1 MVDQGLLA
9 EVMKLDEPTRRELRD
24 AIDDSLDNA
33 QLNAEI
39 ALLIDERISESV
51 ARASDSVTLDEDER
65 EVRARRLV
73 V

>member
-9 EVMKLDEPTRRELRD
+9 EVMKLDESTRRELRD

-33 QLNAEI
+33 QLSAEI
-39 ALLIDERISESV
+39 ALLIDDRISESV

-65 EVRARRLV
+65 EVRAR
-73 V
+73 

>member
-1 MVDQGLLA
+1 
-9 EVMKLDEPTRRELRD
+9 RRELRD

-33 QLNAEI
+33 QLSAEI
-39 ALLIDERISESV
+39 ALLIDDRISESV
-51 ARASDSVTLDEDER
+51 VNAGDSVTLDEDER